1 MALTKRQR
9 KRLFRIGLYSLGVA
23 LTAVAVIFAD
33 WDRIRQI
40 FFNTEIMRDMMPEA
54 ITIGVRNTVL
64 YTAGSFTVGFFLA
77 LILALMRLS
86 PIGPYRW
93 FATGYIELFRGLP
106 ALITIL
112 LVAFGLPIAF
122 GQSWRIPGGILG
134 TGSVGLG
141 LVAAAYMAETMRA
154 GIEAVPLGQA
164 EAARS
169 VGMSS
174 ATAMFFI
181 ILPQAFR
188 IIIPPLTNELV
199 LLLKDTSLLFV
210 IGTTPVTKELTKFA
224 RDFMAL
230 TANATPL
237 TVAAALY
244 LIITLPLT
252 YLVRRMER
260 AAGKG
265 RRTATERAQ
274 VKKAEIPTVGPGG
287 DGRL

>member
-1 MALTKRQR
+1 MALTKRQ
-9 KRLFRIGLYSLGVA
+9 KASLFRWALYGLMVAAVVVA
-23 LTAVAVIFAD
+23 LLFAD
-33 WDRIRQI
+33 WESIGRI
-40 FFNTEIMRDMMPEA
+40 FFNPEIMAEMMPEA
-54 ITIGVRNTVL
+54 ITIGVRNTLL
-64 YTAGSFTVGFFLA
+64 YTFGAFVFGFVLA

-86 PIGPYRW
+86 PVAPYRW
-93 FATGYIELFRGLP
+93 LSTAYVEFFRSIP

-112 LVAFGLPIAF
+112 VVAFGIPIAF
-122 GQSWRIPGGILG
+122 GARIPGGILG

-154 GIEAVPLGQA
+154 GIEAVPYGQA

-169 VGMSS
+169 LGMSGGK
-174 ATAMFFI
+174 AMWFI

-210 IGTTPVTKELTKFA
+210 IGTTPITKELTKFA
-224 RDFMAL
+224 RDFMAQ

-237 TVAAALY
+237 TVAAFLY

-252 YLVRRMER
+252 FLVRRLEKS
-260 AAGKG
+260 AGKG
-265 RRTATERAQ
+265 RRTATQ
-274 VKKAEIPTVGPGG
+274 
-287 DGRL
+287 DS